1 MHTLPAWC
9 KRLRRKTFLP
19 PGLSP
24 PVFYHLQ
31 MQKSLPSD
39 NQCLTRS
46 LGKME
51 MQHSKPSK
59 NTSEQMQVTVL
70 HTRGGSHPFISPC
83 SPWGSTG
90 SSQLLF
96 YKQNVQRR
104 TPRLYLLLNLLFYN
118 MRTYLAQGERMFIL
132 KLSIIINTNSLTPQ
146 FSMCY

>member
-1 MHTLPAWC
+1 MPTSPAWY

-39 NQCLTRS
+39 NQYLTRS

-51 MQHSKPSK
+51 TQHSKPSK

-70 HTRGGSHPFISPC
+70 QTREAHTIHQPMQSLVG
-83 SPWGSTG
+83 
-90 SSQLLF
+90 SQLLL
-96 YKQNVQRR
+96 YKKNVQEE
-104 TPRLYLLLNLLFYN
+104 TPRLYLLLNHLFYN

-132 KLSIIINTNSLTPQ
+132 KLGITINNNSLTPQ
-146 FSMCY
+146 FSIYMLLVR